1 MPDIDRTYFPR
12 PSPVTPRSAPK
23 PEPNPLTD
31 APGIC
36 LWSDL
41 EAYFKDTKER
51 VLLQLSEAEELKDLW
66 RTQGKLALLE
76 EFDSLRD
83 IMFTLNTLGKG

>member
-12 PSPVTPRSAPK
+12 PRPVTPRSAPK

-36 LWSDL
+36 LWTDL
-41 EAYFKDTKER
+41 EGYFKETQER
-51 VLLQLSEAEELKDLW
+51 VLLELSEADELKDLW
-66 RTQGKLALLE
+66 RAQGKLALLDE
-76 EFDSLRD
+76 LSQLRS
-83 IMFTLNTLGKG
+83 ILFTLDHLGKG